1 MFVGPPSPS
10 AGGYSGGDPEG
21 KAHTLK
27 PQHVKPV
34 PFLSFRSQHG
44 QVQAEVE
51 AAWNRVYG
59 SDFFI
64 LGEEL
69 NTFEHAYAQAMGNRH
84 CIGVGNGL
92 DALTLAL
99 LAAGIKTGDEVIV
112 PAHTYIASW
121 LAVSRAGA
129 RIVPVEPDPATF
141 AIDAARIEAAITP
154 RTRAIM
160 PVHLYGQACN
170 MTAIMELAR
179 RYELFVIEDNAQ
191 AHGAL
196 WNQTKTGSFGHIN
209 ATSFYPTKNL
219 GALGDGGAVT
229 TDDDVM
235 AAFVRRYR
243 NYGFQK
249 KDISAER
256 GINSRLDEV
265 QAAVLSVK
273 LRYLDGW
280 NEERRALAAQYLE
293 TLQGAG
299 DLVLP
304 LSDKEAYHV
313 YHLFVIRS
321 HYRDKLKSFLADRGI
336 GTMVHYPIPPHLQ
349 ESYGDLGFKRG
360 DFPLTEQIA
369 DTALSLPLWPGLET
383 EEVTRVCNAI
393 IDFFGTAG

>member
-1 MFVGPPSPS
+1 MFVN
-10 AGGYSGGDPEG
+10 
-21 KAHTLK
+21 
-27 PQHVKPV
+27 VKSI
-34 PFLSFRSQHG
+34 PFLSFQSQHG

-64 LGEEL
+64 LGDEV
-69 NTFEHAYAQAMGNRH
+69 TAFERAYAQTMGSQH

-99 LAAGIKTGDEVIV
+99 LAAGIKAGDEVIV

-141 AIDAARIEAAITP
+141 GIDVSRIEAALTP

-160 PVHLYGQACN
+160 PVHLYGQPCN
-170 MTAIMELAR
+170 MTAILEHAR
-179 RYELFVIEDNAQ
+179 RYNLIVIEDNAQ

-196 WNQTKTGSFGHIN
+196 WGRQKTGSFGHIN

-229 TDDDVM
+229 TDDDSM

-243 NYGFQK
+243 NYGFEK

-265 QAAVLSVK
+265 QAAVLNVK
-273 LRYLDGW
+273 LRYLDTW
-280 NEERRALAAQYLE
+280 NDARRALATQYLE
-293 TLQGAG
+293 RLRGVG
-299 DLVLP
+299 DVILP
-304 LSDKEAYHV
+304 LSDKEAYSV
-313 YHLFVIRS
+313 FHLFVIRS
-321 HYRDKLKSFLADRGI
+321 SYRDKLKTFLADLGI
-336 GTMVHYPIPPHLQ
+336 GTMIHYPVPPHLQ
-349 ESYGDLGFKRG
+349 QSYGDLGYRRG

-369 DTALSLPLWPGLET
+369 DTALSLPLWPGLERDD
-383 EEVTRVCNAI
+383 VARVCEAI
-393 IDFFGTAG
+393 RAFFETVG

>member
-1 MFVGPPSPS
+1 M
-10 AGGYSGGDPEG
+10 
-21 KAHTLK
+21 K
-27 PQHVKPV
+27 PI

-44 QVQAEVE
+44 QVQTEVE

-59 SDFFI
+59 SDFFV

-69 NTFEHAYAQAMGNRH
+69 NTFEQAYAGAMGSRY

-99 LAAGIKTGDEVIV
+99 LASGIKAGDEVIV

-141 AIDAARIEAAITP
+141 AIDVTRIEAALTS

-179 RYELFVIEDNAQ
+179 RYQLFVIEDNAQ

-196 WNQTKTGSFGHIN
+196 WNRTKTGSFGHIN

-235 AAFVRRYR
+235 AGFVRRYR
-243 NYGFQK
+243 NYGFEK
-249 KDISAER
+249 KDMSAER

-265 QAAVLSVK
+265 QAAVLNVK
-273 LRYLDGW
+273 LRYLGAW
-280 NEERRALAAQYLE
+280 NEARRALATQYLE
-293 TLQGAG
+293 ELHGVG
-299 DLVLP
+299 DLNLP

-321 HYRDKLKSFLADRGI
+321 RYRDGLKSFLADREI

-349 ESYGDLGFKRG
+349 QSYRDLGFTRG
-360 DFPLTEQIA
+360 DFPLAEQIA

-383 EEVTRVCNAI
+383 DDVTRVCEAI
-393 IDFFGTAG
+393 RDFFRTAG